1 MIKIQNLKVHAYSRN
16 SSKYFNGRTLHW
28 DIMHINYYVHHHGV
42 VLLQTHR
49 IEQVNLP
56 YGLTPTENGRAP
68 TEIVVITVLVT
79 PLITETVLSFW
90 FVT

>member
-1 MIKIQNLKVHAYSRN
+1 ML
-16 SSKYFNGRTLHW
+16 TLAIARSISTVGHCIGTLCILT
-28 DIMHINYYVHHHGV
+28 IMSTHHGV

>member
-1 MIKIQNLKVHAYSRN
+1 MC
-16 SSKYFNGRTLHW
+16 YF
-28 DIMHINYYVHHHGV
+28 
-42 VLLQTHR
+42 LQTHR
-49 IEQVNLP
+49 IEQVNLL
-56 YGLTPTENGRAP
+56 YGLIPTENGRAP